1 MKLLSSIVVTLRKPL
16 LALWLILAVVLSYL
30 AIQLPTKLNGDGF
43 EMDGDYNLVQKELS
57 DTFDLPK
64 SSLLILFQKEKNQS
78 ETDFKNEID
87 TAIQDLSD
95 LKITESIQSPLNHA
109 KLYKEGYAYTILSF
123 DKSENDM
130 SLQVEKVR
138 DTMEKYDHTM
148 VTGAPVIREDMNKA
162 SQDDLK
168 RAELIGLPV
177 AIIVLLFAFGSI
189 VASIVPIIIGAV
201 TVLSSFGILTLLG
214 DSLNLSIFLLN
225 VVPMV
230 GLALSIDF
238 ALLFINRY
246 REEYTGTNK
255 FEAIR
260 KTVMTA
266 GRSILFSALCVFIGL
281 AAMMVIKIDIFQTVA
296 IGGMVVVAL
305 AVITS
310 LTLLPA
316 LLLLLGDKLN
326 KGMLIKPNKSGTN
339 GWRKFAESVMK
350 RPIIITLFAITILV
364 IGILPVQNIR
374 LAIPDSDSLPKEYE
388 SRKALDIIQD
398 EFLEK
403 DSSTVYV
410 VAERKGS
417 WVNSEGLKELENL
430 VSELKK
436 DDIVTEVESLYSYSG
451 TKTSNEL
458 EMALKNPQ
466 IKQSLEPVM
475 EQFINEEK
483 LLLPV
488 TLSKQDTS
496 EEAKDWIRNWSKKDW
511 DYSLTFGGSVKFN
524 QEIFDEIF
532 EKLPIGMAIILI
544 STYLIL
550 MVGFRSII
558 IPLKAIIMNVIG
570 LSSTF
575 GILVWLFQEG
585 HFGLAQTDIALV
597 LPVFVFSLV
606 FGLSMDYE
614 VFLISRIHE
623 IYLKTG
629 NNDEATAA
637 GLASTSK
644 IITSAALIMIVITGA
659 FAFTGVVPV
668 KQIGIGIALA
678 IFIDATIIR
687 MLLVPALMKLLGDWN
702 WWMPFVKKQKPEMKK
717 ASGE

>member
-16 LALWLILAVVLSYL
+16 LVIWIILAVILSYL
-30 AIQLPTKLNGDGF
+30 AIQLPSKLNGDGF
-43 EMDGDYNLVQKELS
+43 EMDGDYKIVQKELS
-57 DTFDLPK
+57 DTFELPK
-64 SSLLILFQKEKNQS
+64 SSLLVLFQKEKNQS
-78 ETDFKNEID
+78 ETDFKNEIN
-87 TAIQDLSD
+87 TALQDLSH
-95 LKITESIQSPLNHA
+95 LKITESIQSPLDNP
-109 KLYKEGYAYTILSF
+109 KLYKDGYAYTILSF
-123 DKSENDM
+123 NKSESNM
-130 SLQVEKVR
+130 SQQVKKVR
-138 DTMEKYDHTM
+138 ETMEKYDGSM

-168 RAELIGLPV
+168 KAELIGLPV
-177 AIIVLLFAFGSI
+177 AIVVLLFAFGSV
-189 VASIVPIIIGAV
+189 VASIVPILIGAV

-214 DSLNLSIFLLN
+214 EKLNLSIFLLN

-246 REEYTGTNK
+246 REEFTGANK
-255 FEAIR
+255 YEAIR

-296 IGGMVVVAL
+296 IGGMVVVTL

-316 LLLLLGDKLN
+316 LLMLLGNKLN
-326 KGMLIKPNKSGTN
+326 KGMLIKSKNKGTN

-350 RPIIITLFAITILV
+350 RPIIITLFALSILV

-374 LAIPDSDSLPKEYE
+374 LAIPDSDSLPKEYD

-398 EFLEK
+398 KFLEK
-403 DSSTVYV
+403 DSSTVYI

-417 WVNSEGLKELENL
+417 WVDSEGLKDLEKLVNELE
-430 VSELKK
+430 K
-436 DDIVTEVESLYSYSG
+436 DDMVSEVESLYSYSG
-451 TKTSNEL
+451 TKTSVEL

-466 IKQSLEPVM
+466 SKQSLEPVLK
-475 EQFINEEK
+475 QFIKEEK

-488 TLSKQDTS
+488 TLSKQDS
-496 EEAKDWIRNWSKKDW
+496 SDEAKDWIRDWSEKDW
-511 DYSLTFGGSVKFN
+511 DYPLTFGGSVKFN

-544 STYLIL
+544 STYIIL
-550 MVGFRSII
+550 MIGFRSVI

-585 HFGLAQTDIALV
+585 HFGLSQSDIALV

-623 IYLKTG
+623 IYNKTG

-702 WWMPFVKKQKPEMKK
+702 WWMPFVTKQKPEMKK
-717 ASGE
+717 AAGE